1 MYSNGD
7 KLFCMAFSHPKAHL
21 YGVHPSSDGGEGS
34 GVSEVVHGQDA
45 VSFAVVLLRDAAEP
59 GKK

>member
-1 MYSNGD
+1 
-7 KLFCMAFSHPKAHL
+7 MAFSHPKAHL

-34 GVSEVVHGQDA
+34 GVSEVIHGQDA

-59 GKK
+59 ERK